1 MPGFMLVDAA
11 YHLDL
16 LQIARDDARHLLE
29 IDPRLLSSRGTAARI
44 LLYLFARDEA
54 AQLLVSG

>member
-11 YHLDL
+11 SHLDL

-29 IDPRLLSSRGTAARI
+29 TDPRLLGSRGSAART